1 MSVITSTMAS
11 NFTTI
16 FISKSIQSITSGWLV
31 RIVGFTI
38 IEYFKNGQNWV
49 DDDMQEVLE
58 NIYKLNKRKEILD
71 KFINEAII
79 KIKIKKDYKNKKILP
94 PNSQKD
100 Y

>member
-1 MSVITSTMAS
+1 MSVITSTLTS

-31 RIVGFTI
+31 RIVGLTI
-38 IEYFKNGQNWV
+38 IEYFKNGQSWG
-49 DDDMQEVLE
+49 DDDMQKVLE